1 VTFAYPWTLRAKQ
14 FIQLVSPTSGVY
26 SEPLKDEQRAT
37 SIRILSVRMQSQSH
51 NFHFLLHSAHLVEE
65 RLRKR
70 LAPLGVQPRQARIL
84 DAIGHLGETS
94 QIRLA
99 EEMSVT
105 QASMSTMIVRLV
117 ELGLITKRVDKAE
130 LRSNILSITRR
141 GQKLLESIYQLW
153 AETDREIEAT
163 IGLKNTKHLTDLTL
177 KLRNALGGFT
187 PGENIVR

>member
-1 VTFAYPWTLRAKQ
+1 MK
-14 FIQLVSPTSGVY
+14 
-26 SEPLKDEQRAT
+26 
-37 SIRILSVRMQSQSH
+37 SQSR

-84 DAIGHLGETS
+84 DAIGRMEEAS

-117 ELGLITKRVDKAE
+117 NLGLVTKRVDQDE
-130 LRSNILSITRR
+130 LRSNALALTLR
-141 GQKLLESIYQLW
+141 GQKMLRDIYKLW
-153 AETDREIEAT
+153 AKTDREIEAT
-163 IGLKNTKHLTDLTL
+163 IGLKKAQQLTDITL
-177 KLRNALGGFT
+177 QLRDALGGFT
-187 PGENIVR
+187 PGEK